1 MDKGIKG
8 GQVPTDP
15 RERWLARGSLY
26 DMFDGRHH
34 LVPFLQTC
42 RRWNSAANEIL
53 CKEIYAGT
61 SPSVID
67 LFTLKMIVL
76 SRLSKTSFLPFLHH
90 LTFHHL
96 YDARLVLSTHAHNH
110 ETTFHEIE
118 NPQNVS
124 VCGGCKDS
132 WI

>member
-34 LVPFLQTC
+34 LVPILQTC

-67 LFTLKMIVL
+67 LFTL
-76 SRLSKTSFLPFLHH
+76 R
-90 LTFHHL
+90 
-96 YDARLVLSTHAHNH
+96 Y
-110 ETTFHEIE
+110 
-118 NPQNVS
+118 
-124 VCGGCKDS
+124 GG
-132 WI
+132 